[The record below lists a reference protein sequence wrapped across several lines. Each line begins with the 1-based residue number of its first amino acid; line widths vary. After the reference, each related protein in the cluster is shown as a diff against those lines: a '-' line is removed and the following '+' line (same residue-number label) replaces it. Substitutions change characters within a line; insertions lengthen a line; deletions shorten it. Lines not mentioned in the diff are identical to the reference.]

1 MMNKQ
6 PNEDRELTVQNTSDE
21 MLRDH
26 KSIDSTI
33 DEHKQTAR
41 KRRQQ
46 EMTEEERRDER
57 RTANRRSAFES
68 RQRRKVRL

>member
-6 PNEDRELTVQNTSDE
+6 PNEERELQKTCDVI
-21 MLRDH
+21 LGDH
-26 KSIDSTI
+26 KSMNSSI
-33 DEHKQTAR
+33 DEQKSTPTR

-68 RQRRKVRL
+68 RQRRKVSW